1 MINERVRGVITEA
14 KEGEAGGGVK
24 AKKILLMNELFWLLR
39 KLKKKSF

>member
-24 AKKILLMNELFWLLR
+24 AKKKF
-39 KLKKKSF
+39 F